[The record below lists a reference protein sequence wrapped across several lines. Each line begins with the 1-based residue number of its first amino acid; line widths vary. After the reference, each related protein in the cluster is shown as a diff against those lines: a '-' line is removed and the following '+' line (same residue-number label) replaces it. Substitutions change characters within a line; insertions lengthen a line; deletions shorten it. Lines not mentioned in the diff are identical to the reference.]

1 MERASERVSEVC
13 RDDPTYKEPY
23 GGWVIIFHDEVCVL
37 SFGRRSRINLDS
49 VILREATSL
58 QRRNILMLNEVFVIV
73 VSEWWTRMWS
83 PNGVSL
89 VLFFASRR
97 CLLNR
102 RRICRFVSPT

>member
-1 MERASERVSEVC
+1 METAGERVREVC

-23 GGWVIIFHDEVCVL
+23 GGGVISFHDEVCVL

-49 VILREATSL
+49 VILREATFL
-58 QRRNILMLNEVFVIV
+58 QRRSILMLNGVFVIV

-89 VLFFASRR
+89 VLFF
-97 CLLNR
+97 C
-102 RRICRFVSPT
+102 IPEMFVEP